1 MKNVNY
7 SIHCAYFIG
16 IMLSFFLVGCQQ
28 SADNSQ
34 SIPIKLSV
42 STTPLSSPL
51 YVAEALGYF
60 DNGCVNVSIIDT
72 IGGKNSFEKV
82 SSGEADFGTS
92 SDSVIVFKS
101 FLRNDFSNIATFVQ
115 SDNDVKLIA
124 LADSQ
129 IHMSNDLFGKRI
141 GLTKGAAGEY
151 LLSTYLALEGV
162 GINDVDIISYAPNAL
177 SAALLNKEVDLIVPW
192 EPYAYEALNTLEAKT
207 KVIDTKNLYTLTFNL
222 ISRPLQTDK
231 QVKGATCILSALNK
245 AMNFIASNPEQA
257 KEIVVKRL
265 GLDKRFLDWVW
276 PDYIFKLSL
285 NNSLLM
291 NMESQA
297 AWALSSGLVKKSTV
311 PDFKGVIDPS
321 VLAKVNPMA
330 VTIH

>member
-1 MKNVNY
+1 MKNGTY
-7 SIHCAYFIG
+7 SICRAYLISL
-16 IMLSFFLVGCQQ
+16 ILSLFLSGCQE

-34 SIPIKLSV
+34 GIPIKLSV
-42 STTPLSSPL
+42 STTPLSSPF
-51 YVAEALGYF
+51 YVAESLGYF
-60 DNGCVNVSIIDT
+60 DNGCVRVSMIDT

-115 SDNDVKLIA
+115 SDNDVKLIV
-124 LADSQ
+124 LADSP
-129 IHMSNDLFGKRI
+129 ILMSKDLLGKRI

-162 GINDVDIISYAPNAL
+162 GVNDVEIISYAPNAL
-177 SAALLNKEVDLIVPW
+177 SAALLSKDVDLIVPW
-192 EPYAYEALNTLEAKT
+192 EPYAYEALNSLEAKT

-222 ISRPLQTDK
+222 VSRPLQTEE
-231 QVKGATCILSALNK
+231 QVKGATCILEALNK
-245 AMNFIASNPEQA
+245 SINFMASNPEQA
-257 KEIVVKRL
+257 KSIVVKRL
-265 GLDKRFLDWVW
+265 NLDKRFLDWVW

-291 NMESQA
+291 NMKSQA
-297 AWALSSGLVKKSTV
+297 AWALSIGLVKKSTV

-321 VLAKVNPMA
+321 VLTKINPMA